1 MRRPWLWK
9 LPLIVIGLI
18 VLCLGASIVLTDAA
32 PSTLPGYAW
41 RWLADIPAR
50 WFPPPRQNTAFPPL
64 VRVPIVTAGAA
75 GPEVRDDYFVV
86 GVELNGESRAYPLNM
101 LSRLD
106 RHVLD
111 DTLGSQPIAVTWCG
125 LCESPVVYSR
135 QVAGRTLTFFVSG
148 KIAGENLVMKDV
160 ETGSEWPQMLGEATK
175 GPLEGE
181 SLERIP
187 AVWTD
192 WKTWRT
198 EHPETTV
205 VMLVQPVDF
214 HKHDQ
219 ESSISPS
226 EKEYFSSL
234 QWGLVRGGKAL
245 SWPLKELALDPV
257 VNDSFA
263 GLPIVIV
270 YESRTATISAFERRV
285 EETELTF
292 RLEGDGLIVDQAGT
306 VWDLVTGRAI
316 RGKLAGRRLTPI
328 AGIIS
333 HVRAWTT
340 LHPDS
345 EIRKVRAD

>member
-1 MRRPWLWK
+1 
-9 LPLIVIGLI
+9 
-18 VLCLGASIVLTDAA
+18 
-32 PSTLPGYAW
+32 
-41 RWLADIPAR
+41 
-50 WFPPPRQNTAFPPL
+50 
-64 VRVPIVTAGAA
+64 
-75 GPEVRDDYFVV
+75 
-86 GVELNGESRAYPLNM
+86 
-101 LSRLD
+101 
-106 RHVLD
+106 
-111 DTLGSQPIAVTWCG
+111 
-125 LCESPVVYSR
+125 
-135 QVAGRTLTFFVSG
+135 
-148 KIAGENLVMKDV
+148 
-160 ETGSEWPQMLGEATK
+160 
-175 GPLEGE
+175 
-181 SLERIP
+181 
-187 AVWTD
+187 
-192 WKTWRT
+192 
-198 EHPETTV
+198 
-205 VMLVQPVDF
+205 MLVQPVDF

-226 EKEYFSSL
+226 EKEYLSSL